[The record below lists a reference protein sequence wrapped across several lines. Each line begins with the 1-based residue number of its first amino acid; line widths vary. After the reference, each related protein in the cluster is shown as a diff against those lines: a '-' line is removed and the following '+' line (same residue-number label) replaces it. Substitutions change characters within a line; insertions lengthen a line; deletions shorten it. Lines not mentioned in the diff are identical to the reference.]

1 MFWCTDTACTETE
14 YSLPI
19 ATGKIYSRTL
29 VSIKSTG
36 ILSDV
41 QKWLQDTFSQISHF
55 WNATFLY
62 LVNCIRKKVEDAK

>member
-1 MFWCTDTACTETE
+1 VFWCTDTACTETE

-41 QKWLQDTFSQISHF
+41 QK
-55 WNATFLY
+55 
-62 LVNCIRKKVEDAK
+62 

>member
-1 MFWCTDTACTETE
+1 MDADLSLSFVIYFIPHALSRYDSVQYYFRVKVFWCTDTACTETE

-41 QKWLQDTFSQISHF
+41 QK
-55 WNATFLY
+55 
-62 LVNCIRKKVEDAK
+62 